1 MEFTAFLVKDGR
13 VDRIR
18 TCDPLH
24 PMQVRYQTAL
34 QPERYWGSS
43 REKELIGNGGVYRGK
58 VWYWQERNFVAERF

>member
-1 MEFTAFLVKDGR
+1 MFKLKAVKIGR

-34 QPERYWGSS
+34 QPDKTGPTGAVSCDGEVY
-43 REKELIGNGGVYRGK
+43 IGK
-58 VWYWQERNFVAERF
+58 L